1 MVLGVHLLRSLAKLG
16 RIESVLGPFWV
27 TLGSPRAQS
36 HLGSVVLG
44 VFLFLRLAK
53 LARIGSVMCPFWVTF
68 GVTMGTKPSRVI
80 RFRCPSKLG
89 QVGSYWV
96 CIPSI
101 LGHLGVISGPKP
113 PRVSSFSCPLASP
126 LGQIESYWVQ
136 VGPILGSLWHQLG
149 PKTI

>member
-1 MVLGVHLLRSLAKLG
+1 M
-16 RIESVLGPFWV
+16 
-27 TLGSPRAQS
+27 GSPRAQS

-53 LARIGSVMCPFWVTF
+53 LARIGSIMCPFWVTF
-68 GVTMGTKPSRVI
+68 GVTMGPKPSRVN
-80 RFRCPSKLG
+80 RFRGPAKLG
-89 QVGSYWV
+89 KLGRIGFVFR
-96 CIPSI
+96 PF

-113 PRVSSFSCPLASP
+113 SRVNSFSSPLASP

-136 VGPILGSLWHQLG
+136 VGPMLGSLWHQLG